1 MTINN
6 KPIYKT
12 KNDLSVIGS
21 ELTSGTNIVT
31 VIGDAYFF
39 INRNLQKGDKKS
51 FIYPFSLT
59 SHHDIS
65 PF

>member
-21 ELTSGTNIVT
+21 ELTNGTTIIT
-31 VIGDAYFF
+31 VIGEAYFF
-39 INRNLQKGDKKS
+39 I
-51 FIYPFSLT
+51 
-59 SHHDIS
+59 
-65 PF
+65 

>member
-39 INRNLQKGDKKS
+39 I
-51 FIYPFSLT
+51 
-59 SHHDIS
+59 
-65 PF
+65 

>member
-39 INRNLQKGDKKS
+39 ILTIYNRVVDPYL
-51 FIYPFSLT
+51 
-59 SHHDIS
+59 
-65 PF
+65 